1 MARAKTIFRI
11 KAMAAASMLAVL
23 VSAPAFAGPDAPRSG
38 GAWAER
44 VQVLYQSETRSV
56 LRRTVRVWDS
66 QPEKNL
72 DFVWEPAAGQS
83 PDRTIAADGTINGKG
98 RLIWRV
104 RGSASYDP
112 KTVYSSYFGD
122 VRNGR
127 PDGQGRLELRSGEVF
142 EGQWLAGELNGG
154 GVHVDAEG
162 NRYEGQFVAGVPNG
176 KGRLL
181 SRTGEIFAGSF
192 VNGLKDGKGSRRL
205 AGGTI
210 YESQWAM
217 GNEIGGSRPDVLADA
232 RVSGLLKAQT
242 GGGDAGKVEIGVVVD
257 QRMTQQS
264 DMQYQ
269 HLVRDEDIAIYP
281 LADED
286 NDSWNGTGQITT
298 NNVYGRRDWEDT
310 PAFAEVDLKTTDQSR
325 VKLDSLE
332 MKVASSDAYR
342 KPMLSISEH
351 FGCVGFRPD
360 FSIIN
365 NGWGDAKDMKMS
377 IQFTSVDEDGNPT
390 GEPSRMFTKDVGGF
404 GEGVDVSIKSVLTEA
419 GVDTASLETGRFPC
433 PSVDSLNVCR
443 SQLTNKIKFGEVG
456 DYLGNMQQAMTLNA
470 IGKFDYSWSDDEG
483 HVYQQS
489 EPFRTSV
496 TMAVFETPESMAEC
510 GDGGGGTPEAMRYQN
525 IEFPIGKHDYT
536 IAMPMRGNK
545 NVSAYTA
552 RLKMWSSMS
561 SIHSFSIAA
570 HFADGSVRESKPVT
584 FFYFRPKQS
593 LFETKTEP
601 AACYLPRDM
610 VGCG

>member
-1 MARAKTIFRI
+1 MLGALVLSPAIADPI
-11 KAMAAASMLAVL
+11 AA
-23 VSAPAFAGPDAPRSG
+23 PGG
-38 GAWAER
+38 GAWAQR
-44 VQVLYQSETRSV
+44 VQILYRSDTRSV
-56 LRRTVRVWDS
+56 LRRTVRVWDFH
-66 QPEKNL
+66 PERNL
-72 DFVWEPAAGQS
+72 DFIWEPAAGQS
-83 PDRTIAADGTINGKG
+83 PDRTIADDGTINGRG
-98 RLIWRV
+98 RLVWRV

-112 KTVYSSYFGD
+112 KTVYSSYFGE
-122 VRNGR
+122 VRDGR

-142 EGQWLAGELNGG
+142 EGHWLAGVLDGSG
-154 GVHVDAEG
+154 IHVDANG
-162 NRYEGQFVAGVPNG
+162 NLYEGRFVAGVPNG
-176 KGRLL
+176 QGRLTMA
-181 SRTGEIFAGSF
+181 TGEIFTGPF
-192 VNGLKDGKGSRRL
+192 LDGQKNGTGQTRL
-205 AGGTI
+205 AGGTV
-210 YESQWAM
+210 YTSQWIR
-217 GNEIGGSRPDVLADA
+217 GEEVGGYRPDVLADA
-232 RVSGLLKAQT
+232 KVGGLLKAQS
-242 GGGDAGKVEIGVVVD
+242 GGGAADKVEIGVVVD

-281 LADED
+281 QADAY
-286 NDSWNGTGQITT
+286 NDSWNGTGGITT
-298 NNVYGRRDWEDT
+298 SNVYDGMAWDDA
-310 PAFAEVDLKTTDQSR
+310 PAFAEVDLKTSDRSK
-325 VKLDSLE
+325 VKLDRLE
-332 MKVASSDAYR
+332 MKVAASDAYR

-360 FSIIN
+360 FSIMN

-377 IQFTSVDEDGNPT
+377 IQFTGVDEDGNAT
-390 GEPSRMFTKDVGGF
+390 GEPSRMFTKDIGSF
-404 GEGVDVSIKSVLTEA
+404 GDGTDVSIKSVLTEA

-443 SQLTNKIKFGEVG
+443 SQLTNKIKFGEVA
-456 DYLGNMQQAMTLNA
+456 DYLASMQQAMTLNA
-470 IGKFDYSWSDDEG
+470 IGKLDYSWADDEG

-489 EPFRTSV
+489 EAFRTSI

-536 IAMPMRGNK
+536 IAMPVRGNK
-545 NVSAYTA
+545 NISAYTA

-561 SIHSFSIAA
+561 SIHRFSIAA
-570 HFADGSVRESKPVT
+570 RFVDGSVRESKPVT